1 MGVQNVGYIIP
12 IPVIRHFLEDLRR
25 HKHYTGFPSLM
36 IETQG
41 LENPAM
47 RRYLGLPEGVSG
59 VLVTRV
65 QELSPCKGQVEVG
78 DVIVE
83 LDGIAIAD
91 DHTVDFP
98 TDLLTLGSSA
108 PQSPITPSPQT
119 ATEVQPHQA
128 ERIDMEFIVSQHLV
142 GDLCTLTLF
151 HLVRGPR
158 RALVTLTAPQ
168 PLIPTEGTRTKRGHE
183 HLLLPSYRI
192 VGGLVVTVLTDAL
205 LGSDR
210 RTAGASIGGIL
221 APWFEPPRRYR
232 DEEAVIVGHV
242 LAHGS
247 TVGYEGLVYL
257 RLRNVNGVRV
267 TGLKAFSET
276 VDGAV
281 RNGMENKARISE
293 EGRYLRIEF
302 EKGPL
307 AVLDTWTIR
316 SDTAECLELHMVPSD
331 RSEDLVERPVVAKL

>member
-25 HKHYTGFPSLM
+25 HGHYTGFPSLM

-47 RRYLGLPEGVSG
+47 RRYLGLAEGVSG

-83 LDGIAIAD
+83 LDGVAIAD

-98 TDLLTLGSSA
+98 TDLLTLGSA
-108 PQSPITPSPQT
+108 PQSPVTPDPLQPIVE
-119 ATEVQPHQA
+119 AQPHQA

-142 GDLCTLTLF
+142 GDSCNLTLF
-151 HLVRGPR
+151 HRTRGPR
-158 RALVTLTAPQ
+158 RALVTLTAPE
-168 PLIPTEGTRTKRGHE
+168 PLIPTEGTRTKKKHE

-192 VGGLVVTVLTDAL
+192 VGGLVLIVLTDAL

-242 LAHGS
+242 LAHC
-247 TVGYEGLVYL
+247 
-257 RLRNVNGVRV
+257 
-267 TGLKAFSET
+267 
-276 VDGAV
+276 
-281 RNGMENKARISE
+281 E
-293 EGRYLRIEF
+293 EKI
-302 EKGPL
+302 
-307 AVLDTWTIR
+307 V
-316 SDTAECLELHMVPSD
+316 
-331 RSEDLVERPVVAKL
+331 